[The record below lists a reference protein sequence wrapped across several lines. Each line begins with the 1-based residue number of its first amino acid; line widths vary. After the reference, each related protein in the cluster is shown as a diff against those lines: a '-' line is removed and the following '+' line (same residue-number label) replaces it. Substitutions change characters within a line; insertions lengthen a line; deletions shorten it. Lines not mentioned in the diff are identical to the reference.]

1 VCVCMSY
8 NKKQAVKDQSMLQ
21 GASVSKT
28 SLSFSSSLNLRL
40 IRQDGLRPQD
50 PLLLPPLGVLDVLG
64 LLLHLLVLHLD
75 TQPGKVLLDP
85 ARLLQLTELLVSTRS
100 FAHDDHLRHL
110 VSVQKTCEEGD
121 ERLGISTLVDLDD
134 EGRRVRS
141 VLGHDPEQL
150 SMMRV
155 SHASDHD
162 DGEQAKDVLGE
173 LGHVLTGGLDL
184 GVVEFEDEFCSVEV
198 TFGKRA
204 VSWVGDWKRRTD
216 HSRGSRG
223 IEGSTGGSALEL
235 VDVRNETKA
244 AISSFLLA
252 NVNSYSDDSE

>member
-1 VCVCMSY
+1 MS
-8 NKKQAVKDQSMLQ
+8 
-21 GASVSKT
+21 T
-28 SLSFSSSLNLRL
+28 C
-40 IRQDGLRPQD
+40 
-50 PLLLPPLGVLDVLG
+50 
-64 LLLHLLVLHLD
+64 
-75 TQPGKVLLDP
+75 
-85 ARLLQLTELLVSTRS
+85 S

-110 VSVQKTCEEGD
+110 IGVQKTCEEGD

-141 VLGHDPEQL
+141 VLGHDPEHL
-150 SMMRV
+150 SVMKV

-184 GVVEFEDEFCSVEV
+184 GVVEFKDEFYNAAV
-198 TFGKRA
+198 TIGKRA
-204 VSWVGDWKRRTD
+204 ISRRSSWKRRTD
-216 HSRGSRG
+216 YSRGSRG